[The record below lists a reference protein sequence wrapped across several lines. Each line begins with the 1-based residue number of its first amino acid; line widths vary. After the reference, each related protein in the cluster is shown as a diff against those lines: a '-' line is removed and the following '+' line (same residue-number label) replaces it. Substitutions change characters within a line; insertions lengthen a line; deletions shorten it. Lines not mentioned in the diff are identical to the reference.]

1 MMKTYK
7 KRDFPVD
14 QIRRFLEPGLIVLV
28 NSAWKSQMNI
38 MTRVVSGR
46 SLNLR
51 RKFKPEML

>member
-14 QIRRFLEPGLIVLV
+14 PIRRFLEPGPIVLV